1 MHKLIDEIKLSF
13 TSTSLNCAR
22 FIKIVFLLTQMF
34 VCRPRRRHA
43 HAPVGTPPGYLVGR
57 GSHEESLRCRFR
69 RRCVRARK
77 EQRRESRPKWMTTP
91 PVGALYPEINS
102 MLNLCPMDRRARS
115 FIHFRSL
122 ACAPNFL
129 AARPPSD
136 PEPDFAPKTH
146 FSNKSPRFLPS
157 ARFDSSKQISPAS
170 FFLLLILLPYPTAS
184 GNRAQVSIT
193 N

>member
-1 MHKLIDEIKLSF
+1 
-13 TSTSLNCAR
+13 
-22 FIKIVFLLTQMF
+22 MF

-170 FFLLLILLPYPTAS
+170 FFFFFSSSPTPPHREIGRKFQLLISKLLCVHVSGRREAS
-184 GNRAQVSIT
+184 LTVIT
-193 N
+193 VCKKQTLK